1 MSALEAGSTREVIMG
16 KRGPVP
22 KHSDARRRRNK
33 GPSAKDKLYAEAQR
47 LDIPGRS
54 KMSKGELERAIKSH
68 GESSSAAD
76 AGSAKMPAADPKW
89 HRIAKRWYL
98 SLGESGQSDFYEASD
113 WALAQIVAE
122 SISRDLKP
130 QVVGVNE
137 ETGQPVMAV
146 IPMKGASLAAYLK
159 SMTALMVSE
168 GDRRRA
174 GIELKRVAP
183 ESAEPEEPSNVMS
196 MERFKARAA
205 GGS

>member
-1 MSALEAGSTREVIMG
+1 MG

-22 KHSDARRRRNK
+22 KHSDERRRQNK
-33 GPSAKDKLYAEAQR
+33 GPSAKDLLYEEAKR

-54 KMSKGELERAIKSH
+54 KMSKAELERAVKSH
-68 GESSSAAD
+68 GESPVLTGTARA
-76 AGSAKMPAADPKW
+76 AKMPPADEKW
-89 HRIAKRWYL
+89 HRIARRWYD
-98 SLGESGQSDFYEASD
+98 SLAESGQSEFYESSD

-137 ETGQPVMAV
+137 ETGEPVMAV
-146 IPMKGASLAAYLK
+146 IPMKGASLGAYLK

-174 GIELKRVAP
+174 GIELKRAAP
-183 ESAEPEEPSNVMS
+183 EAEPEDPKVAVLDEYRQRLS
-196 MERFKARAA
+196 
-205 GGS
+205 G